1 MAIKVIYP
9 TEKKVSRTFRE
20 IDTGDM
26 FIYGEALCLKLNDF
40 YLAEDIHDEVN
51 NEHPINDSDD
61 IESDCFNCKSLSS
74 GAYLSLPMWTN
85 VQTVEAEIHI
95 KKIN

>member
-1 MAIKVIYP
+1 
-9 TEKKVSRTFRE
+9 
-20 IDTGDM
+20 M

-61 IESDCFNCKSLSS
+61 IESDCFNCMNLAT
-74 GAYLSLPMWTN
+74 GVYLSLPMWAN
-85 VQTVEAEIHI
+85 VRIVEAEINI